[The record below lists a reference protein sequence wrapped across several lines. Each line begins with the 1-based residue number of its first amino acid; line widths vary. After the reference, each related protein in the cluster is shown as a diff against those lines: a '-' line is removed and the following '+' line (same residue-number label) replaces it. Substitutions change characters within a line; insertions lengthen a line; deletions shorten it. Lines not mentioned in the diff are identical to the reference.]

1 MMSHRRCQLANI
13 MIIFGTS
20 GNLGDCSDVTA
31 SRAILIAP
39 MNTAV
44 ELMLSTAREPHTH
57 DGFHLTSANRVH

>member
-1 MMSHRRCQLANI
+1 

-20 GNLGDCSDVTA
+20 GKQGCCSDVTA
-31 SRAILIAP
+31 SRAILIAS

-44 ELMLSTAREPHTH
+44 ELMLSTAREPRTH